1 MKTQSGGHPLPSRE
15 DIFDVVVVGAGIV
28 GLATTRALLA
38 RDPALR
44 ICVLERHGVVA
55 AGQSGHNSGVIHS
68 GIYYKPGSHKARL
81 CREGRARL
89 LDYCTEAGIEHRVCG
104 KILVATDEAEVGR
117 LGKLMD
123 RGRENG
129 LEGLEWLEA
138 DRIREVEPEAAGLA
152 ALRVP
157 EAGVVDY
164 GDMCTRLYEELTAR
178 GVVFHFGEPLESAV
192 MEDGAVRVESTG
204 RVLSA
209 ARLLG
214 CAGLYADEVARRSG
228 FDQPARIMPFRGE
241 YWILSESAAPKV
253 RALIYPVPDPEL
265 PFLGVHLTRDVHGTV
280 DAGPNAVLAFAREG
294 YTRRDLDLM
303 HLAGL
308 AAWGGA
314 WRLAWRQR
322 RYVGGEMLRS
332 MSRHQTAQK
341 LRRMLPSL
349 RDEDLVTGGSGVRAQ
364 LVDPDGRLVDDFRF
378 AGAGPMLHVL
388 NAPSP
393 AATASLAIG
402 EHIADRLLSA

>member
-1 MKTQSGGHPLPSRE
+1 MPSRE
-15 DIFDVVVVGAGIV
+15 DNFDVVVVGAGIV
-28 GLATTRALLA
+28 GLATTRALLT
-38 RDPALR
+38 RDPALK

-89 LDYCTEAGIEHRVCG
+89 LDYCVEQGIEHRVCG

-117 LGKLMD
+117 LRMLMD

-138 DRIREVEPEAAGLA
+138 NRIREIEPEATGLA
-152 ALRVP
+152 ALCVP
-157 EAGVVDY
+157 EAGVVDF
-164 GDMCTRLYEELTAR
+164 GEVCTSLYEELAGR
-178 GVVFHFGEPLESAV
+178 GVVFRFGEALESAV
-192 MEDGAVRVESTG
+192 PEDGAVRVESTG
-204 RVLSA
+204 RVLGA
-209 ARLLG
+209 AKLLG

-241 YWILSESAAPKV
+241 YWILSEAAAPKV

-294 YTRRDLDLM
+294 YTRRDLDVG

-308 AAWGGA
+308 AAWPGA

-349 RDEDLVTGGSGVRAQ
+349 RDDDLVTGGSGVRAQ

-378 AGAGPMLHVL
+378 AGSGPMLHVL